1 LETGFLEAVFFLPLL
16 ASIYQTDF
24 MKTIGRICLIFFLL
38 SCCGKCWAEPG
49 YQGKTLSAWL
59 DDYGAGP
66 KGYKPYPQADEA
78 LRQIGS
84 DAVPYLLELLRKTN
98 TPAVD
103 EELRQI
109 GVGTLNGTNTS
120 NFIPASWFHWKAYLG
135 FQALGPEGKSAI
147 PDLAR
152 LAHADPDGNSFYPS
166 IGGMK
171 HIDWVAN
178 LANNSSSYVTLGD
191 GAAFDDGKTIRNTN
205 RFFGGDFLMRNTKP
219 FLVDGEIAAWSL
231 AAIGADAV
239 PSLMELLDNPSPHLK
254 QRAAE
259 ALGLAGSAAEPAVPT
274 LVKLLEDS
282 DFTVRQ
288 RVADALGEIGKRPDL
303 AVPALISIIND
314 PGYGVGSIAAEAL
327 GKFGERATNAI
338 PALLEGMKSGPYLV
352 KSAAAIALSKI
363 SRETVRKEVI
373 PVLISDLK
381 RPGSHNTALI
391 TLSQMQDETDLVIP
405 AIIGALD
412 DSDEMVQHN
421 AMNMLGRFGFQAKA
435 AAPKLISLA
444 TNQSIHADSAYNL
457 HEDAT
462 NALDKIEPAWRTS
475 H

>member
-1 LETGFLEAVFFLPLL
+1 
-16 ASIYQTDF
+16 

-38 SCCGKCWAEPG
+38 SCCGKCWAEPS

-66 KGYKPYPQADEA
+66 KGYKPSPQADEA
-78 LRQIGS
+78 LRHIGTE
-84 DAVPYLLELLRKTN
+84 AAPFLLELLHKTN

-109 GVGTLNGTNTS
+109 GDGTLNGTNTS

-147 PDLAR
+147 PDLTK
-152 LAHADPDGNSFYPS
+152 LSHDDPDGISFYPS

-171 HIDWVAN
+171 RIDTVAA

-191 GAAFDDGKTIRNTN
+191 SAAFDDGKTIRNTN
-205 RFFGGDFLMRNTKP
+205 RVFFGDFVMRNTKP

-231 AAIGADAV
+231 AAIGADAI
-239 PSLMELLDNPSPHLK
+239 PSLMELLDDPSPHLK

-274 LVKLLEDS
+274 LVKLLGDS
-282 DFTVRQ
+282 DFAVRQ
-288 RVADALGEIGKRPDL
+288 RVADALGEIGKQPDL
-303 AVPALISIIND
+303 AVPALIGKIND

-352 KSAAAIALSKI
+352 KPAAAIALSKI
-363 SRETVRKEVI
+363 SRETARKEVI
-373 PVLISDLK
+373 PVLIRDLQG
-381 RPGSHNTALI
+381 PVAGSHNTALI
-391 TLSQMQDETDLVIP
+391 TLSQMQDEMDLVIP
-405 AIIGALD
+405 ATIGALD
-412 DSDEMVQHN
+412 DSEEMVQHN
-421 AMNMLGRFGFQAKA
+421 AMNMLGRFGLQAKA
-435 AAPKLISLA
+435 AVPKLISLA

-457 HEDAT
+457 REDAT
-462 NALDKIEPAWRTS
+462 NALDKIDPAWRNS
-475 H
+475 Q